1 MEAVKAIILTSQNKT
16 VLKLTLNLKND
27 DNFYPPSPNLILL
40 CLTGN
45 HSNVLLFGFVCTIYT
60 IVCVFYFM

>member
-45 HSNVLLFGFVCTIYT
+45 HFNV
-60 IVCVFYFM
+60 